1 MKIEINYKHKKL
13 SKDKKHYL
21 NYGYAVL
28 KKFLHEEDVKKVKKD
43 LITFLQKN
51 SKNLKNREINFVKNT
66 NLINSIHNLKKWPF
80 IKLFQSQKKLIHLAK
95 YFIGEDVKNFGAELF
110 AKPAELGMASPSHQD
125 NYYWNV
131 DNGKGLTI
139 WISLDKSNSKNGGV
153 YYFEKSS
160 ELGLLEHK
168 PSYARGSSQKIKYAK
183 VLDYY
188 KKFTP
193 SLKPGDALIH
203 NCLIIHGSNRNLSNQ
218 PRTGLTV
225 RFIGKSSKIN
235 PFLRQN
241 YENQLKK
248 QKIQK

>member
-1 MKIEINYKHKKL
+1 MKIEIKYKPKKL
-13 SKDKKHYL
+13 SKAKKHYL
-21 NYGYAVL
+21 NYGYVIL
-28 KKFLHEEDVKKVKKD
+28 KNFLQEKDVKKIKED

-66 NLINSIHNLKKWPF
+66 NLINSVHNLKKWPF
-80 IKLFQSQKKLIHLAK
+80 IKLFQSQKKLIYLAK
-95 YFIGEDVKNFGAELF
+95 YLIGEDVKNFGAELF
-110 AKPAELGMASPSHQD
+110 AKPAKLGMAAPNHQD
-125 NYYWNV
+125 NYYWNL
-131 DNGKGLTI
+131 DNNKGLTI

-153 YYFEKSS
+153 YYFEKSD

-168 PSYARGSSQKIKYAK
+168 PSYAPGSSQKIKYEK
-183 VLDYY
+183 VLNYY

-193 SLKPGDALIH
+193 TLKPGDALIH

-225 RFIGKSSKIN
+225 RFRAKSSKIN
-235 PFLRQN
+235 FLLRKN

-248 QKIQK
+248 QKIF